1 MEKSTEKFSRYTL
14 GTLLSVVAI
23 NAFGG
28 GYYGMAGAENVPTAW
43 LENSPFDTYFIPGLI
58 LFSVVGGTC
67 LWAAMAV
74 FKRYQFARNAAFG
87 CVLIIFGWLG
97 VQVAII
103 GYVSWLQ
110 PAIAVMGVLIFILT
124 CLLPNDILV

>member
-1 MEKSTEKFSRYTL
+1 MEKSTEKLNRYTL
-14 GTLLSVVAI
+14 GILFSVVAI

-28 GYYGMAGAENVPTAW
+28 GYYGMAGAEDIPTAW
-43 LENSPFDTYFIPGLI
+43 LKNSPFATYFIPGLI

-67 LWAAMAV
+67 LLAAIAV
-74 FKRYQFARNAAFG
+74 FKRYRFARNAAFG

-110 PAIAVMGVLIFILT
+110 PAIAIMGLLIFILT
-124 CLLPNDILV
+124 CLLPNDALV